1 MKKIQKML
9 AFTAVFAVLS
19 AEVAINPVPVFSAEK
34 ELSDTQET
42 SSVLA
47 GDDSYIDLSPIFPN
61 GNAGTKENPYVISS
75 VYDFEKLRDAS
86 LSSSLEDKYFV
97 LTSDITFNNDSV
109 LKANS
114 NGVLS
119 VSGTSFKTFSPIS
132 PNANFPFKG
141 HIDGKGHRLRGLI
154 LDQSSGVSG
163 LFGYTEN
170 ADIKNICI
178 ERSLLYMHELSGGIA
193 ANAKGTTEI
202 SGCSFS
208 GTAVY
213 KAQTGRLGSYAG
225 GIVGKL
231 ESGASITKCEN
242 NAVFS
247 VTEAPMEYFFGG
259 IVGSNAGT
267 VSVCTNKGYFN
278 AVSSIGTIACGG
290 IAGENTAN
298 GVIEYCQ
305 NQAPLYAKI
314 TNYVAGL
321 YIGGLIGQNEGT
333 ARNVRN
339 LDTITA
345 TGFDAYPCYVGG
357 IAGYNK
363 NGSISAADN
372 RASVTG
378 TLSYAGGLVGA
389 QMADGAAALLS
400 DCLNAGD
407 VSSPNGIS
415 GGLIGWNGATGL
427 ASSKGTSIVK
437 NSVNTDTQGTSNAA
451 FGAQNAANNGSLS
464 AEFLYAVDKTQDGVT
479 TLSLEALAA
488 ADSLNGLDSALWTYP
503 HNGFA
508 PAPVITK
515 QNERSEVVGLWID
528 AENNKVA
535 FSVVGKDG
543 AKSVQA
549 IIAYY
554 IEGQL
559 IGTSICTADMT
570 NGITTYTVSSPYASQ
585 ADEIRI
591 AAFGSLVT
599 LSPTADMARF

>member
-1 MKKIQKML
+1 M
-9 AFTAVFAVLS
+9 
-19 AEVAINPVPVFSAEK
+19 P
-34 ELSDTQET
+34 
-42 SSVLA
+42 
-47 GDDSYIDLSPIFPN
+47 
-61 GNAGTKENPYVISS
+61 
-75 VYDFEKLRDAS
+75 
-86 LSSSLEDKYFV
+86 
-97 LTSDITFNNDSV
+97 
-109 LKANS
+109 
-114 NGVLS
+114 
-119 VSGTSFKTFSPIS
+119 
-132 PNANFPFKG
+132 
-141 HIDGKGHRLRGLI
+141 
-154 LDQSSGVSG
+154 
-163 LFGYTEN
+163 
-170 ADIKNICI
+170 
-178 ERSLLYMHELSGGIA
+178 
-193 ANAKGTTEI
+193 
-202 SGCSFS
+202 
-208 GTAVY
+208 
-213 KAQTGRLGSYAG
+213 
-225 GIVGKL
+225 
-231 ESGASITKCEN
+231 
-242 NAVFS
+242 
-247 VTEAPMEYFFGG
+247 
-259 IVGSNAGT
+259 
-267 VSVCTNKGYFN
+267 
-278 AVSSIGTIACGG
+278 
-290 IAGENTAN
+290 
-298 GVIEYCQ
+298 
-305 NQAPLYAKI
+305 
-314 TNYVAGL
+314 
-321 YIGGLIGQNEGT
+321 
-333 ARNVRN
+333 
-339 LDTITA
+339 
-345 TGFDAYPCYVGG
+345 
-357 IAGYNK
+357 
-363 NGSISAADN
+363 
-372 RASVTG
+372 
-378 TLSYAGGLVGA
+378 
-389 QMADGAAALLS
+389 
-400 DCLNAGD
+400 DCLNAGG

-464 AEFLYAVDKTQDGVT
+464 AEFLYAVDKTQDSVT